1 MVSIMLFVILFIAM
15 FSGII
20 SFCLY
25 STEPKN
31 AKIAGLIC
39 IITTAMIII
48 CPLNRPSPM
57 EVVEEKVFLINN
69 KAISESCLNL
79 NEELGINLKEGD
91 VIYRIK
97 RLPYWHRGL
106 YWFKDQTKKYEF
118 SLKDPRK

>member
-1 MVSIMLFVILFIAM
+1 MLIVIIFIAT
-15 FSGII
+15 FSGTI

-25 STEPKN
+25 NTEPKN

-69 KAISESCLNL
+69 KAISESSLNL
-79 NEELGINLKEGD
+79 NEEIGKNLEEGD
-91 VIYRIK
+91 VVYRIE

-106 YWFKDQTKKYEF
+106 YWLPNQINKYEF
-118 SLKDPRK
+118 SLEDPRKEL